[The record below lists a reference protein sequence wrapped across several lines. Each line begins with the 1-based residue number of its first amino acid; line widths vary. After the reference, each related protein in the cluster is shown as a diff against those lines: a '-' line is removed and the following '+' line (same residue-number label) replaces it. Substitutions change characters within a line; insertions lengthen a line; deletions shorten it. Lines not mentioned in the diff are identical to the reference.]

1 MWWTYKPY
9 VSVGQRQAMARKEIA
24 KLEKAGR
31 KISPV
36 RVEGRKIASTFWG
49 KAWCTHLE
57 SYSDYSNRLPR
68 GRTYLRN
75 GSVLDL
81 QIEPGKISALVSGS
95 EIYSIAINIKPL
107 ARETWDGIRQRLS
120 GEIRSIIELLQ
131 GRMSDAVM
139 AVVTDR
145 AGGMFPAPDH
155 IEMDCSC
162 PDSAGL
168 CKHLAAVLYG
178 VGARLDTQP
187 ELLFKLRQV
196 NHLELVPTSDT
207 LDALTSAG
215 SASRKTIASNELAD
229 VFGVEMDQA
238 AETPIATIPAAKA
251 VRTAGKSVTDKKS
264 VAARKIKVAAK
275 AKAKPKVKPPAR
287 AQAKPTIIN
296 PAKVPTRMPAKAAS
310 KPSRAI
316 PRSRS
321 QS

>member
-9 VSVGQRQAMARKEIA
+9 VSAAQRQKIARKETA

-31 KISPV
+31 KMSPV
-36 RVEGRKIASTFWG
+36 RVEGRKIAATFWG
-49 KAWCTHLE
+49 KAWCQHLE
-57 SYSDYSNRLPR
+57 SYSDYTNRLPR
-68 GRTYLRN
+68 GRSYVRN

-95 EIYSIAINIKPL
+95 ELYSVVIDIKPL
-107 ARETWDGIRQRLS
+107 AKETWDGIRQRLS

-139 AVVTDR
+139 SVVTDR
-145 AGGMFPAPDH
+145 AVGMFPMPNH
-155 IEMDCSC
+155 IQMDCSC

-187 ELLFKLRQV
+187 ELLFKLRKV

-215 SASRKTIASNELAD
+215 SANRKTIAGHELAD
-229 VFGVEMDQA
+229 VFGVEMDQV
-238 AETPIATIPAAKA
+238 AEIPIEAQPAGGPVKI
-251 VRTAGKSVTDKKS
+251 AGKSVADKKS
-264 VAARKIKVAAK
+264 VAARKNKIVAKSRTKSKTESPASAK
-275 AKAKPKVKPPAR
+275 AKRKVV
-287 AQAKPTIIN
+287 T
-296 PAKVPTRMPAKAAS
+296 PAKA
-310 KPSRAI
+310 R
-316 PRSRS
+316 RS
-321 QS
+321 QSK

>member
-9 VSVGQRQAMARKEIA
+9 VSAGQRQAMARREIA

-36 RVEGRKIASTFWG
+36 RVEGRTIAGTFWG
-49 KAWCTHLE
+49 KAWCKHLE

-68 GRTYLRN
+68 GRSYVRN

-95 EIYSIAINIKPL
+95 EIYSIVIDIKPL
-107 ARETWDGIRQRLS
+107 AKETWDGIRQRLS

-145 AGGMFPAPDH
+145 ARGMFPEPDH
-155 IEMDCSC
+155 IQMDCSC

-187 ELLFKLRQV
+187 DLLFKLRQV

-207 LDALTSAG
+207 LDALTSTDN
-215 SASRKTIASNELAD
+215 ASRKTIAGNELAD
-229 VFGVEMDQA
+229 VFGVEMDKP
-238 AETPIATIPAAKA
+238 AETPIAAATPAGKA
-251 VRTAGKSVTDKKS
+251 GKISGKSVVNKKRIT
-264 VAARKIKVAAK
+264 AREIKVVTKAPAK
-275 AKAKPKVKPPAR
+275 PKAKTKAKPKAVSTANAPRK
-287 AQAKPTIIN
+287 T
-296 PAKVPTRMPAKAAS
+296 PAKVANRLSTPTRRAKG
-310 KPSRAI
+310 KP
-316 PRSRS
+316 
-321 QS
+321 

>member
-9 VSVGQRQAMARKEIA
+9 VSVGQRQETARREIT

-31 KISPV
+31 TISPV
-36 RVEGRKIASTFWG
+36 RVEGRKIAGTFWG
-49 KAWCTHLE
+49 KAWCQHLE
-57 SYSDYSNRLPR
+57 SYSDYANRLPR
-68 GRTYLRN
+68 GRSYVRN

-95 EIYSIAINIKPL
+95 EIYSIVINIKPL

-120 GEIRSIIELLQ
+120 GEIRSIIELLR

-145 AGGMFPAPDH
+145 AGGMFPMPDQ
-155 IEMDCSC
+155 IQMDCSC

-207 LDALTSAG
+207 LDALTG
-215 SASRKTIASNELAD
+215 TDNASRKTIAGNQLAD
-229 VFGVEMDQA
+229 VFGVEMDQPG
-238 AETPIATIPAAKA
+238 EMPIEATPAARVGKIS
-251 VRTAGKSVTDKKS
+251 GKSVVEQKHLT
-264 VAARKIKVAAK
+264 ARKIKVAKKVRTNLNSK
-275 AKAKPKVKPPAR
+275 ARAGSKVKSKMTGPKKASR
-287 AQAKPTIIN
+287 KM
-296 PAKVPTRMPAKAAS
+296 PAKVRK
-310 KPSRAI
+310 KPGRA
-316 PRSRS
+316 
-321 QS
+321 